1 MSGEAVDV
9 WAVWWRRSTVWTTL
23 MGVVVQ
29 VADDKGASFVSGVMA
44 RCLIS
49 TVLVLVGCAVVQM
62 NPMGTNP
69 QVSPRPLDTFPSAP
83 ARGP

>member
-9 WAVWWRRSTVWTTL
+9 WAVGWRRSTVWTTL

-29 VADDKGASFVSGVMA
+29 IADAEGATIVSGVMA

-49 TVLVLVGCAVVQM
+49 TVLVLVGCAVVQI
-62 NPMGTNP
+62 NPMGTHR
-69 QVSPRPLDTFPSAP
+69 QVSPRQLDTFPSAP